1 MHYKNKI
8 FSMVCVVFFLLI
20 SGYAR
25 ADFYKQAF
33 TFNKEN
39 FYFEKIDNFDL
50 VSIPIHQEEKDYD
63 FSREIGKP
71 QLPFRIVHLVL
82 PSGKEIS
89 RITII
94 SKESEYLEGKYSIY
108 PAQPPQIL
116 SRPANE
122 IEFVKPS
129 KEIYESSQAYP
140 DEIVKIAKR
149 GYLSGYNI
157 GSLLIYPLQYIPK
170 EKKLIFHSKIEIE
183 ISYKDTEK
191 LPIHFSKR
199 TDFAETILKETI
211 KDLVK
216 NSDDVPQFLSRTSP
230 KNSNLP
236 DEEHLYVVIT
246 SNDLASCFEPLSEWK
261 LKKGLSATIVT
272 TSWIYSEYSGID
284 QAEQIRNF
292 IIDAYQNWGT
302 LWVLLG
308 GDINQVAYR
317 TAFAFDCEYGEY
329 WENFIPCDLYFS
341 DLDGD
346 WNANGNDIFGE
357 LDDNIDMYPDVMIG
371 RASVQNTSEA
381 SAFVDKILT
390 YEKTPPT
397 DYQLDMLFL
406 AMILWWDPY
415 TDSGIGKD
423 HIDDMYVPDRFDPI
437 TKLYQS
443 LGNETYDNVMTALN
457 SGQNIINH
465 DGHAWWYIMGIG
477 DGYLFNED
485 MDALTNEP
493 AYSILYS
500 IGCWPAAFDYDCIA
514 EHFVTNSDGGG
525 VAFIGNSRYG
535 WGSPGNPV
543 YGYSDR
549 FDQQFFH
556 HLFDNNIY
564 YIGSTLAAA
573 KSTYIPLAGE
583 ENVYRWC
590 EYEINLLGEPEMPIW
605 TDIPNYL
612 TVTSPVELPL
622 GNCFCSV
629 TVTDGS
635 NPVEGALVCLMQ
647 QGDVYE
653 TAITG
658 IDGQVDFQISTSNPA
673 NDLYLT
679 VTAQNFIPFEI
690 TISLIS
696 DEPYVKI
703 ESYSTNDSWDGY
715 VIPGELTSMDIWL
728 HNYGNQNATGVSVLL
743 TSDNSKITMIDSI
756 EAITNISAGDSVLI
770 QSAFSFDVNQN
781 LLNGEV
787 VYLNYEISDDAGH
800 TWSDLVSVTGATPVI
815 SYFYHDIIDSLG
827 GDGDGIAE
835 PGEFVNPHIILRN
848 SGLNTADSVTAELST
863 DSPYIDIPILFVP
876 LSFGDIQ
883 PSGFGD
889 AFADIGIDENCPTP
903 YFPQINIGIWTE
915 DGYAFTD
922 SFFITIGETGF
933 YDNMENGEDNWT
945 HSGTDDL
952 WHLTS
957 HRKFSGDYSWYCG
970 NEGQFVYNDNI
981 EEFLVAT
988 PVTIGQNAELSFWC
1002 WYEFPNYGTD
1012 GFYAEIN
1019 DGSGWID
1026 LDFIG
1031 SGGALGTLTTGNDWL
1046 EYKYDLSQY
1055 PAETEL
1061 TLRFR
1066 FVSDEGDVAEGVYI
1080 DDVRIYEKSDIIVAE
1095 FSADVTYGIMPL
1107 SVQFTDVSNSVV
1119 DSIVDWFWEFG
1130 DGETS
1135 TEQNPMH
1142 IYEIQGKKTVS
1153 LTVTDEFNLTATKTK
1168 INYIDVA
1175 TGGGYVVYVNPD
1187 GSGDYTNLH
1196 DGMEA
1201 VYDGDTLLVADAL
1214 YTGTLNK
1221 NISFDSKN
1229 VTVISEYGPENCI
1242 LDGENAGFA
1251 FEISNNDFSI
1261 VSGFTFNNFNSF
1273 GNGGGINCENASA
1286 RIENC
1291 IFQNCISEFDG
1302 GAVFSSNSENLFINN
1317 CEFIS
1322 CGAASCG
1329 AIGTAQSNNLV
1340 IDSCNFNGN
1349 SANIAAGIFVDS
1361 NPSTLIKNCSFS
1373 NNNASNNGGGI
1384 YISDCDSVAII
1395 DCDILDNSAENGG
1408 GICSYTC
1415 NSFEVKDVLLLNNEV
1430 SQYGGGLYLSEVDPI
1445 IENCIVSGNTAKR
1458 GAGIYLTSANPQVVN
1473 CLITDNSATS
1483 TSGIGGGIF
1492 TDATNLVLVNCTI
1505 ANNSAVSFAGGIFVY
1520 GSTVNVQ
1527 NSIFWADTPQEIF
1540 PPSADL
1546 IAEYSDIQ
1554 GGWSG
1559 TGNIDSDPLFIA
1571 GTPLDYHLQGI
1582 SPCIDTGLNN
1592 YVILDY
1598 DLDGNVRI
1606 WDGDGDDIAIVD
1618 MGCYEFGAPPVSVE
1632 PEPEPQSGITLYQNY
1647 PNPFGASTTISF
1659 HLATGLRYATPRQ
1672 AENTQI
1678 KVYNIKG
1685 QLVKKLGFR
1694 ILDFGFG
1701 EAVWDGKDDNGNQV
1715 SSGIYFYQ
1723 ISTKGGSASGGK
1735 VSGDYS
1741 KIRKMVILR

>member
-1 MHYKNKI
+1 MRYKNKI
-8 FSMVCVVFFLLI
+8 FSMVCVFLLI
-20 SGYAR
+20 FSYAR

-39 FYFEKIDNFDL
+39 FNFEKINDFDL
-50 VSIPIHQEEKDYD
+50 VSIPIYQEEKDYG

-71 QLPFRIVHLVL
+71 QLPFRIVHLLL

-94 SKESEYLEGKYSIY
+94 SKESEYLDGEYSIY

-116 SRPANE
+116 SKPENE
-122 IEFVKPS
+122 IEFIQPS

-170 EKKLIFHSKIEIE
+170 KKKLIFHSKIEIE
-183 ISYKDTEK
+183 ISYKDTEES
-191 LPIHFSKR
+191 PIHFSKR
-199 TDFAETILKETI
+199 TDYAETILKNTVKEM
-211 KDLVK
+211 VK
-216 NSDDVPQFLSRTSP
+216 NSTDVPEFLPRNNI

-236 DEEHLYVVIT
+236 DEDHLYVIIT
-246 SNDLASCFEPLSEWK
+246 TDDLISSFQPLSEWK

-284 QAEQIRNF
+284 EAEKIRNF
-292 IIDAYQNWGT
+292 IIDAYENWGT

-346 WNANGNDIFGE
+346 WNANGNDIYGE

-390 YEKTPPT
+390 YEKNPPI

-443 LGNETYDNVMTALN
+443 LGNETYDNVMAALN

-465 DGHAWWYIMGIG
+465 DGHAWWSVMGIG
-477 DGYLFNED
+477 DGYLSIGD
-485 MDALTNEP
+485 MDALTNGP
-493 AYSILYS
+493 AYSILYT

-514 EHFVTNSDGGG
+514 EHFITNPDGGG

-535 WGSPGNPV
+535 WGSPGNPL

-549 FDQQFFH
+549 FDQEFYRQIF
-556 HLFDNNIY
+556 NNNVY
-564 YIGSTLAAA
+564 QIGNTLSAA

-583 ENVYRWC
+583 GNVYRWC

-605 TDIPNYL
+605 TDTPQEL
-612 TVTSPVELPL
+612 AVTFPDELPL
-622 GNCFCSV
+622 GGSSCQI
-629 TVTDGS
+629 TVTDGD
-635 NPVEGALVCLMQ
+635 NPIEGAFVCLMQ
-647 QGDVYE
+647 DTTVYE
-653 TAITG
+653 TTLTG
-658 IDGQVDFQISTSNPA
+658 IDGQASFNITTSNPSS
-673 NDLYLT
+673 DIQLT
-679 VTAQNFIPFEI
+679 VTAQNFIPSEN

-696 DEPYVKI
+696 NEPYVQI
-703 ESYSTNDSWDGY
+703 SSYSTNDSEEGY
-715 VIPGELTSMDIWL
+715 IVPGELTAMDIWL
-728 HNYGNQNATGVSVLL
+728 HNYGNQNANSVSVLL

-756 EAITNISAGDSVLI
+756 ETITSIFAGDSVFI
-770 QSAFSFDVNQN
+770 ENAFSFDISEN

-787 VYLNYEISDDAGH
+787 VYLNSEISDDASH
-800 TWSDLVSVTGATPVI
+800 TWSDLISITGATPVI
-815 SYFYHDIIDSLG
+815 SYFYHDVIDSLG

-835 PGEFVNPHIILRN
+835 PGETVNPHIIVKN
-848 SGLNTADSVTAELST
+848 SGLITADSVTAELST
-863 DSPYIDIPILFVP
+863 DSPYIDIPIHFVP
-876 LSFGDIQ
+876 LSFGDIL
-883 PSGFGD
+883 PSQFGQT
-889 AFADIGIDENCPTP
+889 FAEITILPDCPTQ

-915 DGYAFTD
+915 DGYTFTD
-922 SFFITIGETGF
+922 SFYVTIGETGF
-933 YDNMENGEDNWT
+933 YDDMEDGQGSWT

-957 HRKFSGDYSWYCG
+957 YRKLSGDYSWYCG
-970 NEGQFVYNDNI
+970 NEGQFVYNNDV
-981 EEFLVAT
+981 EDFLVSESFA
-988 PVTIGQNAELSFWC
+988 IGQDAELSFWC

-1012 GFYAEIN
+1012 GLYAEIN
-1019 DGSGWID
+1019 DGSGWTD

-1055 PAETEL
+1055 PAGTEL

-1080 DDVRIYEKSDIIVAE
+1080 DDVRIYEKSDIIVAD
-1095 FSADVTYGIMPL
+1095 FSADVTSGIKPL

-1119 DSIVDWFWEFG
+1119 DSIVNWFWEFG

-1135 TEQNPMH
+1135 TEQNPTH
-1142 IYEIQGKKTVS
+1142 TYEIQGRKTVF
-1153 LTVTDEFNLTATKTK
+1153 LTVTDGFGFTDTKTK

-1214 YTGTLNK
+1214 YSGTLNK
-1221 NISFDSKN
+1221 NISFDGKN

-1273 GNGGGINCENASA
+1273 GNGGGINCENASV

-1291 IFQNCISEFDG
+1291 IFENCISESDG
-1302 GAVFSSNSENLFINN
+1302 GAVFSSNGENLFINN
-1317 CEFIS
+1317 CEFNG

-1329 AIGTAQSNNLV
+1329 AIGTMQNNNLV
-1340 IDSCNFNGN
+1340 IDSCSFNGN
-1349 SANIAAGIFVDS
+1349 SANIAAGIFLDS
-1361 NPSTLIKNCSFS
+1361 NLSTLVKNCSFS
-1373 NNNASNNGGGI
+1373 NNNASNNGGGV
-1384 YISDCDSVAII
+1384 YISDCDSVTII
-1395 DCDILDNSAENGG
+1395 DCDISDNSAENGG

-1415 NSFEVKDVLLLNNEV
+1415 NSLEVKDVLLLNNEV
-1430 SQYGGGLYLSEVDPI
+1430 SQYGGGLYFSEVDPI
-1445 IENCIVSGNTAKR
+1445 IENCIVSGNIAKR
-1458 GAGIYLTSANPQVVN
+1458 GAGIYLTSANSQVVN

-1483 TSGIGGGIF
+1483 TSGIGGGIC
-1492 TDATNLVLVNCTI
+1492 TDASDLVLVNCTI
-1505 ANNSAVSFAGGIFVY
+1505 ANNSAVSFAGGIFVF

-1527 NSIFWADTPQEIF
+1527 NSIFWGDTPQEIF

-1546 IAEYSDIQ
+1546 VAGYSDIQ
-1554 GGWSG
+1554 EGWSG
-1559 TGNIDSDPLFIA
+1559 TGNIDEDPFFIA
-1571 GTPLDYHLQGI
+1571 GDPFDYHLQDM
-1582 SPCIDTGLNN
+1582 SPCIDTGLND

-1606 WDGDGDDIAIVD
+1606 WDGNNTGTAIVD

-1647 PNPFGASTTISF
+1647 PNPFTTSTTISF
-1659 HLATGLRYATPRQ
+1659 NLATDLHGFAR
-1672 AENTQI
+1672 I
-1678 KVYNIKG
+1678 KIYNIKG
-1685 QLVKKLGFR
+1685 QIVKEFKRQKVSSTELCSVKGKR
-1694 ILDFGFG
+1694 QEVKGKSI
-1701 EAVWDGKDDNGNQV
+1701 EVVWDGKDDNGNQV

-1723 ISTKGGSASGGK
+1723 IK
-1735 VSGDYS
+1735 VSDNYS
-1741 KIRKMVILR
+1741 EIKKMVILR